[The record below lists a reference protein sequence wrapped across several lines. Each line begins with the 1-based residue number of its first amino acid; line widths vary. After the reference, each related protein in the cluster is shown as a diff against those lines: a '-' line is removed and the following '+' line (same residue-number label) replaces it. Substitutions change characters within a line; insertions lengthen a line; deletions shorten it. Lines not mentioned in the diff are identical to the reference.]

1 MCFVS
6 DRRTSSPGPEAGIS
20 PCCSYLAGKRPYTQ
34 SHPHWQP
41 DEQSSA
47 EHEDSKRPTR
57 FAAKK
62 RGGSNDRQ
70 WDPRWCNGYRA
81 SLVCIRKKKPLEK
94 KSRKGFSTDEF
105 PLMSFIGHKTQLFH
119 VSTSSWSIFFRIP
132 SNCCSTC
139 TKGHQGS
146 PLVMGAIPIMM
157 VK

>member
-81 SLVCIRKKKPLEK
+81 SLVCIRKKNRLKRKVE
-94 KSRKGFSTDEF
+94 KGF
-105 PLMSFIGHKTQLFH
+105 LQMSFLWWVLLATRLSCF
-119 VSTSSWSIFFRIP
+119 TSALPLGLSS
-132 SNCCSTC
+132 SA
-139 TKGHQGS
+139 S
-146 PLVMGAIPIMM
+146 PATAAQHAPKVTRGRHLWWEPFP
-157 VK
+157 